1 MKMEPKAKK
10 AAPAPPKA
18 EAKAKALKAKKQCW
32 KASTA
37 TNKRVDPDVIHVP
50 AAQNAA
56 AQEATQISSEEC
68 PQEKRTWPLSSS
80 ISPSPLS
87 QPWRKQKTTPHWCSV
102 WTSRPTSS
110 KLNRPWRGSMTL
122 MRLRS
127 APSSGLTEGR
137 RRACVQLA
145 PD

>member
-1 MKMEPKAKK
+1 MKMETKAKK
-10 AAPAPPKA
+10 EAPAPPKA

-37 TNKRVDPDVIHVP
+37 TNKRVDPDAIHIP

-56 AQEATQISSEEC
+56 AQQAIQVSSEEC
-68 PQEKRTWPLSSS
+68 PQGKQTWPLSSS
-80 ISPSPLS
+80 ISPSPPS
-87 QPWRKQKTTPHWCSV
+87 QPWRKQRTPPHWCSA

-110 KLNRPWRGSMTL
+110 KLNRPWKGSRTL

-127 APSSGLTEGR
+127 APWSGLTER
-137 RRACVQLA
+137 RHAYVQLA